1 MSENL
6 KEILSKE
13 KNQVIGEKFVGIKIV
28 EQSIEDSETIYSYNG
43 NKVENTVQDLEDV
56 ADLLVNADGVENMN
70 GKKIYY
76 EVADTPEE
84 TIKDVRNKFK
94 SKTSNSETYI
104 NSIKSIINN
113 EEQNDFINKI
123 MLPKITKAIADTNAT
138 KAELIL
144 KSPLM
149 IEALSQAGY
158 AGIEMGT
165 FGDQEPYAVLKK
177 EDEGKITNGGTI
189 KNFDEIYSMLRQDW
203 FNNKKIAGDALGFD
217 KLTEQISQD
226 LNNILKS
233 DFIYNNVSTLSKNPF
248 ESQERKDNILGHL
261 AALSLLDTRINKD

>member
-84 TIKDVRNKFK
+84 TIKDARN
-94 SKTSNSETYI
+94 
-104 NSIKSIINN
+104 
-113 EEQNDFINKI
+113 
-123 MLPKITKAIADTNAT
+123 
-138 KAELIL
+138 
-144 KSPLM
+144 
-149 IEALSQAGY
+149 
-158 AGIEMGT
+158 
-165 FGDQEPYAVLKK
+165 
-177 EDEGKITNGGTI
+177 
-189 KNFDEIYSMLRQDW
+189 
-203 FNNKKIAGDALGFD
+203 
-217 KLTEQISQD
+217 
-226 LNNILKS
+226 
-233 DFIYNNVSTLSKNPF
+233 
-248 ESQERKDNILGHL
+248 
-261 AALSLLDTRINKD
+261 

>member
-84 TIKDVRNKFK
+84 TIKDVRNKGYCGRQYHK
-94 SKTSNSETYI
+94 GWVNS
-104 NSIKSIINN
+104 
-113 EEQNDFINKI
+113 
-123 MLPKITKAIADTNAT
+123 
-138 KAELIL
+138 
-144 KSPLM
+144 
-149 IEALSQAGY
+149 
-158 AGIEMGT
+158 
-165 FGDQEPYAVLKK
+165 
-177 EDEGKITNGGTI
+177 
-189 KNFDEIYSMLRQDW
+189 
-203 FNNKKIAGDALGFD
+203 
-217 KLTEQISQD
+217 
-226 LNNILKS
+226 
-233 DFIYNNVSTLSKNPF
+233 
-248 ESQERKDNILGHL
+248 
-261 AALSLLDTRINKD
+261 